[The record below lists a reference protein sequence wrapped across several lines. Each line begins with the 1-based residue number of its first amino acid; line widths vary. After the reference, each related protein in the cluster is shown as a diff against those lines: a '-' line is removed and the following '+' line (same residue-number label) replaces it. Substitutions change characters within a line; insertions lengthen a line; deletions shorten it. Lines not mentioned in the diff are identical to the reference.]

1 MSLVAAAALVA
12 GAAARG
18 RAVPAFNVIT
28 LEQAEAVV
36 GGAADAGVGV
46 LVQVSEYAIGFR
58 GGFAPLLAACREL
71 AREATVPIGIHLDHL
86 EDAELAAAL
95 VARAPELG
103 VGSLMFDRATLPYDE
118 NVALTARVAADAHAA
133 GLWVEGEL
141 GEVGGKN
148 GAHAPGEVGGKY
160 GAHAPGVRTH
170 PDEAVAFVA
179 ATGVDLLAVAVGSSH
194 AMRERTAAI
203 DLDLVAR
210 LASAVPVPLVLHG
223 SSGVADAVLADA
235 VAAGIRKVNVGTV
248 LGVVGT
254 TRLREELAANPDAVD
269 PRMYLR
275 GVRAATRDEV
285 ARLAALVG

>member
-1 MSLVAAAALVA
+1 MSLVTAASLVA
-12 GAAARG
+12 GAATRG

-46 LVQVSEYAIGFR
+46 LVQVSENAIGFR

-148 GAHAPGEVGGKY
+148 

-269 PRMYLR
+269 PRKYLR

>member
-46 LVQVSEYAIGFR
+46 LVQVSENAIGFR

-71 AREATVPIGIHLDHL
+71 AREATVPIGLHLDHL

-148 GAHAPGEVGGKY
+148 GAHAPG
-160 GAHAPGVRTH
+160 VRTH
-170 PDEAVAFVA
+170 PDEAAAFVA

-269 PRMYLR
+269 PRKYLR

>member
-1 MSLVAAAALVA
+1 MTLTLTAQLVADAV
-12 GAAARG
+12 ARG

-36 GGAADAGVGV
+36 GGAEDAGVGA
-46 LVQVSEYAIGFR
+46 LLQLSENAIAFR

-71 AREATVPIGIHLDHL
+71 AREAAVPVGIHLDHL
-86 EDAELAAAL
+86 EDADLARAA
-95 VARAPELG
+95 VARAAELG
-103 VGSLMFDRATLPYDE
+103 VGSLMFDRATLPYEE
-118 NVALTARVAADAHAA
+118 NVALTARVAAEAHAA

-148 GAHAPGEVGGKY
+148 GAHAPG
-160 GAHAPGVRTH
+160 VRTD
-170 PDEAVAFVA
+170 PDEAAAFVR

-203 DLDLVAR
+203 DLELVAR

-223 SSGVADAVLADA
+223 SSGVPDAVLADA

-248 LGVVGT
+248 LGIVGT
-254 TRLREELAANPDAVD
+254 ARLREELAADAAAVD
-269 PRMYLR
+269 PRKYLR

-285 ARLAALVG
+285 ARLAALIG

>member
-1 MSLVAAAALVA
+1 MTLAPTAQLVADAV
-12 GAAARG
+12 ARG

-36 GGAADAGVGV
+36 GGAEDAGVGA
-46 LVQVSEYAIGFR
+46 LLQLSENAIAFR

-71 AREATVPIGIHLDHL
+71 ARAATVPVGIHLDHL
-86 EDAELAAAL
+86 EDADLARAA
-95 VARAPELG
+95 VARAAELG
-103 VGSLMFDRATLPYDE
+103 VGSLMFDRATLPYEE
-118 NVALTARVAADAHAA
+118 NVALTARVAAGAHAA

-148 GAHAPGEVGGKY
+148 GAHAPG
-160 GAHAPGVRTH
+160 VRTD
-170 PDEAVAFVA
+170 PDEAAAFVR

-203 DLDLVAR
+203 DLELVAR

-223 SSGVADAVLADA
+223 SSGVPDAVLADA

-248 LGVVGT
+248 LGIVGT
-254 TRLREELAANPDAVD
+254 ARLREELAADAAAVD
-269 PRMYLR
+269 PRKYLR

>member
-1 MSLVAAAALVA
+1 MSLVATASLVA
-12 GAAARG
+12 DAAARG

-46 LVQVSEYAIGFR
+46 LVQVSENAIGFR

-71 AREATVPIGIHLDHL
+71 AREATVPIGLHLDHL

-95 VARAPELG
+95 VARAAELG

-148 GAHAPGEVGGKY
+148 

-269 PRMYLR
+269 PRKYLR

>member
-1 MSLVAAAALVA
+1 MSLVAAASLVA

-46 LVQVSEYAIGFR
+46 LVQVSENAIGFR

-148 GAHAPGEVGGKY
+148 GAHAPG
-160 GAHAPGVRTH
+160 VRTH

-223 SSGVADAVLADA
+223 SSGVPDAVLANA

-254 TRLREELAANPDAVD
+254 TRLREELTANPDAVD
-269 PRMYLR
+269 PRKYLR

>member
-1 MSLVAAAALVA
+1 MSLVTTASLVA

-46 LVQVSEYAIGFR
+46 LVQVSENAIGFR

-148 GAHAPGEVGGKY
+148 

-269 PRMYLR
+269 PRKYLR

>member
-1 MSLVAAAALVA
+1 MSLVAAASLVA

-46 LVQVSEYAIGFR
+46 LVQVSENAIGFR

-148 GAHAPGEVGGKY
+148 GAHAPG
-160 GAHAPGVRTH
+160 VRTH

-223 SSGVADAVLADA
+223 SSGVPDAVLADA

-254 TRLREELAANPDAVD
+254 TRLREELTANPDAVD
-269 PRMYLR
+269 PRKYLR

>member
-1 MSLVAAAALVA
+1 MSLVATASLVA
-12 GAAARG
+12 DAAARG

-46 LVQVSEYAIGFR
+46 LVQVSENAIGFR

-148 GAHAPGEVGGKY
+148 

-269 PRMYLR
+269 PRKYLR